1 MYMQYKCI
9 EKQLSSFIICV
20 YREKEWERE
29 REMVFVTIIDIYCE
43 YSLSVM
49 YCSINQRKVTV
60 HLHVCLSAIVYL
72 VGAIEVGVAYL
83 PFFACLSTPHRLLG
97 GVLGLL
103 YTLMWYMKTLSFLF
117 VAVAV
122 KTFVGCRTDC

>member
-1 MYMQYKCI
+1 
-9 EKQLSSFIICV
+9 
-20 YREKEWERE
+20 
-29 REMVFVTIIDIYCE
+29 
-43 YSLSVM
+43 M
-49 YCSINQRKVTV
+49 YCSFNQRKVTV
-60 HLHVCLSAIVYL
+60 QLHVSLSAIVYL

-103 YTLMWYMKTLSFLF
+103 YTLTWYMKTLSFLF

-122 KTFVGCRTDC
+122 KTFVGCRTDCQFFVWFVGFRLIVRLYDTISCPSGRVGEYD